1 MDAERFF
8 LRANAFYGFCW
19 ATMVTVN
26 LVFMVKVAHL
36 DPLQMVLVGTAVEGT
51 VLVFEIPTGMF
62 ADAVSRRW
70 SVIAGH
76 GLTGLAFLVLAFF
89 PTFAMILVSQVIWG
103 VGATLISGAYAAWL
117 TEEVGVARAGGIFLG
132 AAQRR
137 QIAGAIGIVAAVA
150 LAQWSLRAPIV
161 AGSVGILALAAAM
174 LVWMGETKRPSAAE
188 AGHANTWA
196 AMVATLRAGVREVS
210 IAPLLGLILAI
221 TLIYGAFSEGLDRLF
236 TPFLL
241 GRFTF
246 PRLGPLNDVA
256 WWGVIAMVS
265 SLVGLAA
272 TTLARRFVDT
282 TSHGALTLGLG
293 LFTAA
298 IGVAVIGLANVHGF
312 AAVLVFFW
320 LASGLRSARG
330 PLTTAWLNQ
339 HLPSHSR
346 ATLLSMMGQADAVGQ
361 TAGGPI
367 IGYIAKQFSIA
378 IALTVSALWLLPSLY
393 LYRKA
398 APLGGDETRPGR
410 QAAGGR

>member
-8 LRANAFYGFCW
+8 LRANAFYGLCW

-36 DPLQMVLVGTAVEGT
+36 DPLQMVLVGTVVEGT
-51 VLVFEIPTGMF
+51 VLLFEIPTGLL

-76 GLTGLAFLVLAFF
+76 VLTGLAFLVFAFF
-89 PTFAMILVSQVIWG
+89 PNFAMILVSQVIWG
-103 VGATLISGAYAAWL
+103 IGATLISGAYAAWL
-117 TEEVGVARAGGIFLG
+117 TDEVGVARSGGIFLH

-137 QIAGAIGIVAAVA
+137 QVWGAFGIVAAVA
-150 LAQWSLRAPIV
+150 LAQWSLRAPII
-161 AGSVGILALAAAM
+161 AGAIGILALSAAM
-174 LVWMGETKRPSAAE
+174 LLWMAEARRPSAADG
-188 AGHANTWA
+188 GHANTWA
-196 AMVATLRAGVREVS
+196 AMVATLRAGLREVA

-246 PRLGPLNDVA
+246 PSLGPLNDVA
-256 WWGVIAMVS
+256 WWGVIALVS

-282 TSHGALTLGLG
+282 TSHAALTWALG

-298 IGVAVIGLANVHGF
+298 IGVAVIGLANVHAF
-312 AAVLVFFW
+312 VAVLALFW
-320 LASGLRSARG
+320 LASGLRAARG

-361 TAGGPI
+361 TAGGPVV
-367 IGYIAKQFSIA
+367 GYIAKQFSIA

-393 LYRKA
+393 LYRRSA
-398 APLGGDETRPGR
+398 ALGGDEARGER
-410 QAAGGR
+410 RAEGG